1 MTDTIDFFPIN
12 VEQTDWHSN
21 RHLLTDIRHKVF
33 VAEQQVPESEELDE
47 HDAEAMHWVA
57 WGEGNQAM
65 ATARLVGNKVGR
77 MAVLQEYR
85 NKGVGSSL
93 MRAIINY
100 AIKSGIDTLVLDA
113 QKHALPFYNSLGF
126 TVTGT
131 EFMDAGIPHL
141 PMALSIERYAKRRV
155 DPPPPDISE
164 ELRKRIAVESVEDFA
179 RYALEIAHSSNRD
192 IRIFSDRL
200 DPALYDS
207 EAFCEGIMK
216 LATRHPYADVQLLV
230 RDTGKLVNQF
240 HHLVELFMRLTSR
253 IQLRKL
259 NPERETLHTEFM
271 VGDEEMVLCNQ
282 EQDGYKGYFYRYA
295 PMEARHLSQD
305 FDSLWNSSEPDP
317 AIRRLHI

>member
-1 MTDTIDFFPIN
+1 MSDTIDFFPIN
-12 VEQTDWHSN
+12 VEQTNWLSHSQ
-21 RHLLTDIRHKVF
+21 LLSNIRHTVF
-33 VAEQQVPESEELDE
+33 VEEQQVPVSEELDE
-47 HDAEAMHWVA
+47 HDAKAMHWVA
-57 WGEGNQAM
+57 WGDGNQAM

-85 NKGVGSSL
+85 NKGVGAAL
-93 MRAIINY
+93 MRAIINF
-100 AIKSGIDTLVLDA
+100 AIKSGIETLVLDS
-113 QKHALPFYNSLGF
+113 QQHALPFYEGLGF
-126 TVTGT
+126 TVTGD
-131 EFMDAGIPHL
+131 EFVDAGIPHL
-141 PMALSIERYAKRRV
+141 PMALSLERYAKPRV
-155 DPPPPDISE
+155 EPPPPDIND
-164 ELRKRIAVESVEDFA
+164 ELRKRIIVESMDDFA
-179 RYALEIAHSSNRD
+179 RHALDIAHSSNRD
-192 IRIFSDRL
+192 IRIFSERL

-259 NPERETLHTEFM
+259 NPERETPHTEFM
-271 VGDEEMVLCNQ
+271 VGDEEMVLYNQ
-282 EQDGYKGYFYRYA
+282 QPDGYKGYFYRYA
-295 PMEARHLSQD
+295 PMEARRLSQD

>member
-1 MTDTIDFFPIN
+1 MTDTIDFFSIN
-12 VEQTDWHSN
+12 VEQTDWLSN
-21 RHLLTDIRHKVF
+21 RQVLMDIRHTVF
-33 VAEQQVPESEELDE
+33 VEEQQVPESEELDE
-47 HDAEAMHWVA
+47 HDPEAMHWVA

-65 ATARLVGNKVGR
+65 ATARLVGNKIGR

-85 NKGVGSSL
+85 DKGVGSSL
-93 MRAIINY
+93 MRAIITY
-100 AIKSGIDTLVLDA
+100 AINSGIDTLVLDA
-113 QKHALPFYNSLGF
+113 QKHALPFYEGLGF
-126 TVTGT
+126 SVTGP

-141 PMALSIERYAKRRV
+141 PMACDVGRYAKRTME
-155 DPPPPDISE
+155 PAMPDISE
-164 ELRKRIAVESVEDFA
+164 ELRKRIKVDSADDFA
-179 RYALEIAHSSNRD
+179 RYALEIAHSAKRD
-192 IRIFSDRL
+192 IRIFSERL
-200 DPALYDS
+200 DPLLYDS
-207 EAFCEGIMK
+207 EAFCDGIMK

-271 VGDEEMVLCNQ
+271 VGDEDMVLYNQ

-295 PMEARHLSQD
+295 PMEARRLNLD